1 MNKLGKIKKLANI
14 KGHMT
19 LEQLSQHKDA
29 EKAMNKYPKIKIE
42 PPQGMKGEAMKEWN
56 RIVPLLAEN
65 TPVSELDRTLIEIY
79 CNAFAQY
86 HLCERKVNHDGVV
99 TTAMSGAKKINPY
112 LTEEHEAIKTIKM
125 TATELG
131 LSVNARAKLE
141 LNRAKSDKP
150 SDPFEKVLNS
160 E

>member
-1 MNKLGKIKKLANI
+1 MGKIKKVENI

-19 LEQLSQHKDA
+19 KEQLSQHKDA
-29 EKAMNKYPKIKIE
+29 EKALKRYPKLNFE
-42 PPQGMKGEAMKEWN
+42 PPQGMKGEAVEEWN

-65 TPVSELDRTLIEIY
+65 TPVSELDRTLIEVY

-86 HLCERKVNHDGVV
+86 KLCEREVNHDGVV
-99 TTAMSGAKKINPY
+99 VTSTTGTKVRNPY
-112 LTEEHEAIKTIKM
+112 IMEEHEAIKTIKV

-141 LNRAKSDKP
+141 LNNAKTDK
-150 SDPFEKVLNS
+150 SDPFEKVLSS

>member
-1 MNKLGKIKKLANI
+1 MGKIKKVENI

-19 LEQLSQHKDA
+19 KEQLSQHKDA
-29 EKAMNKYPKIKIE
+29 EKALKKYPKLNFE
-42 PPQGMKGEAMKEWN
+42 PPQGMKGEAVEEWN
-56 RIVPLLAEN
+56 RVVPLLAEN
-65 TPVSELDRTLIEIY
+65 TPVSELDRALIEIY

-86 HLCERKVNHDGVV
+86 KLCEREVNHDGVV
-99 TTAMSGAKKINPY
+99 VTSTTGTKVRNPY
-112 LTEEHEAIKTIKM
+112 IMEEHEAIKTIKV

-141 LNRAKSDKP
+141 LNNAKTDK
-150 SDPFEKVLNS
+150 SDPFEKVLSS

>member
-1 MNKLGKIKKLANI
+1 
-14 KGHMT
+14 MT
-19 LEQLSQHKDA
+19 KEQLSQHKDA
-29 EKAMNKYPKIKIE
+29 EKALKKYPKLNFE

-86 HLCERKVNHDGVV
+86 KLCEREVNHDGVV
-99 TTAMSGAKKINPY
+99 VTSATGTKVRNPY
-112 LTEEHEAIKTIKM
+112 IMEEHEAIKTIKV

-141 LNRAKSDKP
+141 LNNAKTDK
-150 SDPFEKVLNS
+150 SDPFERVLS
-160 E
+160 GG

>member
-1 MNKLGKIKKLANI
+1 MGKIKKVENI

-19 LEQLSQHKDA
+19 KEQLSQHKDA
-29 EKAMNKYPKIKIE
+29 EKALKKYPKLNFE

-86 HLCERKVNHDGVV
+86 KLCEREVNHDGVV
-99 TTAMSGAKKINPY
+99 VTSATGTKVRNPY
-112 LTEEHEAIKTIKM
+112 IMEEHEAIKTIKV

-141 LNRAKSDKP
+141 LNNAKTDK
-150 SDPFEKVLNS
+150 SDPFERVLS
-160 E
+160 GG

>member
-1 MNKLGKIKKLANI
+1 
-14 KGHMT
+14 MT
-19 LEQLSQHKDA
+19 KEQLSQHKDA
-29 EKAMNKYPKIKIE
+29 EKALKKYPKLNFE
-42 PPQGMKGEAMKEWN
+42 PPQGMKGEAVEEWN

-65 TPVSELDRTLIEIY
+65 TPVSELDRTLIEVY

-86 HLCERKVNHDGVV
+86 KLCEREVNHDGVV
-99 TTAMSGAKKINPY
+99 VTSTTGTKVRNPY
-112 LTEEHEAIKTIKM
+112 IMEEHEAIKTIKV

-141 LNRAKSDKP
+141 LNNAKTDK
-150 SDPFEKVLNS
+150 SDPFEKVLSS

>member
-1 MNKLGKIKKLANI
+1 MGKIKKVENI

-19 LEQLSQHKDA
+19 KEQLSQHKDA
-29 EKAMNKYPKIKIE
+29 EKALKRYPKLNFE
-42 PPQGMKGEAMKEWN
+42 PPQGMKREAVEEWN

-65 TPVSELDRTLIEIY
+65 TPVSELDRALIEVY

-86 HLCERKVNHDGVV
+86 KLCEQEVNHDGVV
-99 TTAMSGAKKINPY
+99 VTSTTGTKVRNPY
-112 LTEEHEAIKTIKM
+112 IMEEHEAIKTIKM

-150 SDPFEKVLNS
+150 SDPFEKVLSS

>member
-86 HLCERKVNHDGVV
+86 KLCEREVNHDGVV
-99 TTAMSGAKKINPY
+99 VTSTTGTKVRNPY
-112 LTEEHEAIKTIKM
+112 IMEEHEAIKTIKV

-141 LNRAKSDKP
+141 LNNAKTDK
-150 SDPFEKVLNS
+150 SDPFERVLS
-160 E
+160 GG